1 MLTCLLSFTKQ
12 RGLVTENI
20 SGRGSFL
27 NPYQMF
33 FQMYI
38 HSPLI
43 MSPDS
48 SKRWKRLDSLI
59 PNRFTFD
66 EFHIAHLTGATRIK
80 EDIYPKGVESPKWIH
95 IDEDDGYCGALAPVF
110 DMINHSST
118 PNCMWDYD
126 SDSVKI
132 ITLRSVEKDEEL
144 FIDYGYRR
152 GRNSLIP

>member
-1 MLTCLLSFTKQ
+1 MLTEFYKTTRFSDRKHIRT
-12 RGLVTENI
+12 GL
-20 SGRGSFL
+20 
-27 NPYQMF
+27 MF
-33 FQMYI
+33 ATILFCPIWPIGYLKPI
-38 HSPLI
+38 NYE
-43 MSPDS
+43 PDL

-80 EDIYPKGVESPKWIH
+80 EDIYPEGIKSPKWIH
-95 IDEDDGYCGALAPVF
+95 IDEEDGYCGALAPVF
-110 DMINHSST
+110 DMINHSSA

-132 ITLRSVEKDEEL
+132 ITLRSIEKDEEL

-152 GRNSLIP
+152 DRNSLTS